1 MENMNSTQS
10 YVDKSI
16 SSDIEKQKQVEE
28 QNEKY
33 RLIAENTTDLI
44 SLIEVD
50 GSFQYTSP
58 SFEAILNYDLSTITH
73 LNFFDLIH
81 PDDQAMV
88 NKEIRIFCK
97 RKKTVRHIEI
107 RIRDNKGEYIDI
119 EASFSVIDKSS
130 FSKNDLILIVMRD
143 IRFRKIFEQ
152 KIYHLAFHDALT
164 NLPNRRSFMNELN
177 REILDR
183 KKLNTPSKMSVLF
196 IDLDN
201 FKSIND
207 QWGHDAGDQVLIEAA
222 RIIKDA
228 IRPSDLVGR
237 VGGDE
242 FIVLLKDIKDEEDLK
257 KYVNQIIT
265 KFNSPITISG
275 QEYILTC
282 SIGVATYPN
291 DGTASR
297 ELIKNADD
305 ALYNVKNTGKNHYLL
320 FNSKIK
326 NESLERRLLEN
337 ALRNAIKE
345 EQFYLEYQPKL
356 NISTNQLIGM
366 EALVRW
372 KHPELGTIPPGKFI
386 SLAEETGLIVP
397 LGEWIFRESCRQMKK
412 WQENGYQ
419 SLVIS
424 VNVSIRQLEDPHFI
438 KTVKKI
444 LKETDLDPKWLEI
457 EVTESVFMDVNDAA
471 SVLEEIRQLGIQISI
486 DDFGTG
492 YSSLSYLKHL
502 PIDTLKVDASFIK
515 DIHVNEES
523 KAIVKSVLT
532 LATTLGLNVIAEGIE
547 IQEHVN
553 ELNKDGLLF
562 GQGFYF
568 SKPLNSQ
575 AFEEYLLR
583 EINS

>member
-1 MENMNSTQS
+1 MENLHRTLDYS
-10 YVDKSI
+10 DKSI
-16 SSDIEKQKQVEE
+16 SSKLAKQVEEE

-50 GSFQYTSP
+50 GTFQYASP
-58 SFEAILNYDLSTITH
+58 SFEAILKYDLSSIRH
-73 LNFFDLIH
+73 LTLFEMIH
-81 PDDQAMV
+81 PDDQELV

-130 FSKNDLILIVMRD
+130 FSKNDLILVVMRD

-152 KIYHLAFHDALT
+152 KIYHLAFHDSLT

-183 KKLNTPSKMSVLF
+183 KHRALSTKMSVLF

-207 QWGHDAGDQVLIEAA
+207 QWGHDVGDQVLIEAA
-222 RIIKDA
+222 RNIKDA
-228 IRPSDLVGR
+228 INPSDLVGR

-242 FIVLLKDIKDEEDLK
+242 FIVLLRDIKDEEDLK
-257 KYVNQIIT
+257 KYVTRILT
-265 KFNSPITISG
+265 KFNSPISISG
-275 QEYILTC
+275 QEYIMTC

-291 DGTASR
+291 DGDTSR

-305 ALYNVKNTGKNHYLL
+305 ALYNVKNKGKNHYLF

-337 ALRNAIKE
+337 ALRMAIKE

-356 NISTNQLIGM
+356 NLSTQKLIGM

-372 KHPELGTIPPGKFI
+372 KHPELGTISPGKFI

-397 LGEWIFRESCRQMKK
+397 LGEWILRESCRQMIK
-412 WQENGYQ
+412 WQEKGYR

-424 VNVSIRQLEDPHFI
+424 VNVSIRQLEDATFI
-438 KTVKKI
+438 DTVKNI
-444 LKETDLDPKWLEI
+444 LKETDLDPKWLEM

-471 SVLEEIRQLGIQISI
+471 SILEQIRQLGIQISI

-502 PIDTLKVDASFIK
+502 PIDTLKVDASFIR

-523 KAIVKSVLT
+523 RAIVKSVLT

-575 AFEEYLLR
+575 AFEEYLLKGL
-583 EINS
+583 NS

>member
-1 MENMNSTQS
+1 MENMNSTLNF
-10 YVDKSI
+10 VDKSI
-16 SSDIEKQKQVEE
+16 SSDREKQKQVEE

-58 SFEAILNYDLSTITH
+58 SFEAILNYDISTIRH
-73 LNFFDLIH
+73 LNFFDMIH

-107 RIRDNKGEYIDI
+107 RIRDNKGDYTDI

-130 FSKNDLILIVMRD
+130 FSKNDLILVVMRD

-152 KIYHLAFHDALT
+152 KIYHLAFHDTLT

-183 KKLNTPSKMSVLF
+183 KKMKTPSKMSVLF

-207 QWGHDAGDQVLIEAA
+207 QWGHDVGDQVLIEAA
-222 RIIKDA
+222 RIIKNA

-242 FIVLLKDIKDEEDLK
+242 FIALLKDIKDEEDLK

-265 KFNSPITISG
+265 KFNSPISISG

-282 SIGVATYPN
+282 SIGIATYPN
-291 DGTASR
+291 DGISSR

-305 ALYNVKNTGKNHYLL
+305 ALYNVKNTGKNHYLI
-320 FNSKIK
+320 FNNKIK

-356 NISTNQLIGM
+356 NISTKQLIGM

-372 KHPELGTIPPGKFI
+372 RHPELGTIPPGKFI

-397 LGEWIFRESCRQMKK
+397 LGEWILRESCKQMKK
-412 WQENGYQ
+412 WQEIGNQ

-424 VNVSIRQLEDPHFI
+424 VNVSIRQLEDPNFI
-438 KTVKKI
+438 KTVEKI

-515 DIHVNEES
+515 DIHENEES

-532 LATTLGLNVIAEGIE
+532 LAATLGLNVIAEGIE
-547 IQEHVN
+547 TQEHVN

-575 AFEEYLLR
+575 AFEEYLLK
-583 EINS
+583 EVNA

>member
-1 MENMNSTQS
+1 MNRTLH

-16 SSDIEKQKQVEE
+16 SSDIAKQKQVEE

-58 SFEAILNYDLSTITH
+58 SFETQLNYNLSTIGQ
-73 LNFFDLIH
+73 LNFFDMVH
-81 PDDQAMV
+81 PDDQVVV

-97 RKKTVRHIEI
+97 KKKTVRHIEI
-107 RIRDNKGEYIDI
+107 RIRDNKGDYIDI
-119 EASFSVIDKSS
+119 EASFSVIDKST
-130 FSKNDLILIVMRD
+130 FSKNDLILVVMRD

-152 KIYHLAFHDALT
+152 KIYHLAFHDTLT
-164 NLPNRRSFMNELN
+164 NLPNRRSFMNEFN
-177 REILDR
+177 RELIDR
-183 KKLNTPSKMSVLF
+183 KNRASSSKMSVLF

-207 QWGHDAGDQVLIEAA
+207 QWGHDVGDQVLIEAA
-222 RIIKDA
+222 RIIKDT

-242 FIVLLKDIKDEEDLK
+242 FIVLFKDIKDEEDLK
-257 KYVNQIIT
+257 QYVNQILT
-265 KFNSPITISG
+265 KFNTPISISG
-275 QEYILTC
+275 QEYFITC

-291 DGTASR
+291 DGDTSR

-305 ALYNVKNTGKNHYLL
+305 ALYNVKNKGKNHYLL

-326 NESLERRLLEN
+326 SESLERRLLES

-356 NISTNQLIGM
+356 NISTKQLIGM

-386 SLAEETGLIVP
+386 TLAEETGLIVP
-397 LGEWIFRESCRQMKK
+397 LGEWILRESCRQMKE

-438 KTVKKI
+438 KTVEKI
-444 LKETDLDPKWLEI
+444 LKEIDLDPKWLEI

-523 KAIVKSVLT
+523 RAIVKSVLT

-547 IQEHVN
+547 TQEHVN
-553 ELNKDGLLF
+553 ELNKDGLIF

-575 AFEEYLLR
+575 AFEEFLLR
-583 EINS
+583 EVNV

>member
-1 MENMNSTQS
+1 MENLHRTLDYS
-10 YVDKSI
+10 DKSI
-16 SSDIEKQKQVEE
+16 SSKLAKQVEEE

-50 GSFQYTSP
+50 GTFQYASP
-58 SFEAILNYDLSTITH
+58 SFEAILKYDLSSIRH
-73 LNFFDLIH
+73 LTLFEMIH
-81 PDDQAMV
+81 PDDQELV

-107 RIRDNKGEYIDI
+107 RIRDNEGEYIDI

-130 FSKNDLILIVMRD
+130 FSKNDLILVVMRD

-152 KIYHLAFHDALT
+152 KIYHLAFHDSLT

-183 KKLNTPSKMSVLF
+183 KHRASSTKMSVLF

-207 QWGHDAGDQVLIEAA
+207 QWGHDVGDQVLIEAA
-222 RIIKDA
+222 RNIKDA
-228 IRPSDLVGR
+228 INPSDLVGR

-242 FIVLLKDIKDEEDLK
+242 FIVLLRDIKDEEDLI
-257 KYVNQIIT
+257 KYVTRILT
-265 KFNSPITISG
+265 KFNTPISISG
-275 QEYILTC
+275 QEYIMTC

-291 DGTASR
+291 DGDTSR

-305 ALYNVKNTGKNHYLL
+305 ALYNVKNKGKNHYLF

-337 ALRNAIKE
+337 ALRMAIKD

-356 NISTNQLIGM
+356 NLSTQKLIGM

-372 KHPELGTIPPGKFI
+372 KHPELGTISPGKFI

-397 LGEWIFRESCRQMKK
+397 LGEWILRESCKQMKK
-412 WQENGYQ
+412 WQEKGYR

-424 VNVSIRQLEDPHFI
+424 VNVSIRQLEDATFI
-438 KTVKKI
+438 DTVKNI
-444 LKETDLDPKWLEI
+444 LKETDLDPKWLEM

-471 SVLEEIRQLGIQISI
+471 SILEQIRQLGIQISI

-502 PIDTLKVDASFIK
+502 PIDTLKVDASFIR

-523 KAIVKSVLT
+523 RAIVKSVLT

-575 AFEEYLLR
+575 AFEEYLLKGL
-583 EINS
+583 NS

>member
-1 MENMNSTQS
+1 MENILRTLDYS
-10 YVDKSI
+10 DKSI
-16 SSDIEKQKQVEE
+16 SSKLAKQVEEE

-50 GSFQYTSP
+50 GTFQYASP
-58 SFEAILNYDLSTITH
+58 SFEAILNYDLSSIRH
-73 LNFFDLIH
+73 LNLFEMIH

-107 RIRDNKGEYIDI
+107 RIRDNKGDYIDI
-119 EASFSVIDKSS
+119 EASFSVIDQSS
-130 FSKNDLILIVMRD
+130 FSKNDLILVVMRD
-143 IRFRKIFEQ
+143 IGFRKIFEQ
-152 KIYHLAFHDALT
+152 KIYHLAFHDSLT

-183 KKLNTPSKMSVLF
+183 KHRASSTKMSVLF

-207 QWGHDAGDQVLIEAA
+207 QWGHDVGDQVLIEAA
-222 RIIKDA
+222 RNIKDA

-242 FIVLLKDIKDEEDLK
+242 FIVLLRDIKDEEDLK
-257 KYVNQIIT
+257 KYVSRILT
-265 KFNSPITISG
+265 KFNSPISISG
-275 QEYILTC
+275 QEYIMTC

-291 DGTASR
+291 DGDTSR

-305 ALYNVKNTGKNHYLL
+305 ALYNVKSKGKNHYLL

-337 ALRNAIKE
+337 ALRMAIKE

-356 NISTNQLIGM
+356 NLSTQTLIGM

-397 LGEWIFRESCRQMKK
+397 LGEWILRESCRQMKK
-412 WQENGYQ
+412 WQEKGYH

-424 VNVSIRQLEDPHFI
+424 VNVSIRQLEDVNFI
-438 KTVKKI
+438 NSVKKI
-444 LKETDLDPKWLEI
+444 LKESDLDPKWLEM

-471 SVLEEIRQLGIQISI
+471 SILEEIRQLGIQISI

-523 KAIVKSVLT
+523 RAIVKSVLT

-547 IQEHVN
+547 LQEHVN

-568 SKPLNSQ
+568 SKPLNSH
-575 AFEEYLLR
+575 AFEEYLFKGL
-583 EINS
+583 NT

>member
-1 MENMNSTQS
+1 MENLHRTLDYS
-10 YVDKSI
+10 DKSI
-16 SSDIEKQKQVEE
+16 SSKLAKQVEEE

-50 GSFQYTSP
+50 GTFQYASP
-58 SFEAILNYDLSTITH
+58 SFEAILKYDLSSIRH
-73 LNFFDLIH
+73 LTLFEMIH
-81 PDDQAMV
+81 PDDQELV

-130 FSKNDLILIVMRD
+130 FSKNDLILVVMRD

-152 KIYHLAFHDALT
+152 KIYHLAFHDSLT

-183 KKLNTPSKMSVLF
+183 KHRASSTKMSVLF

-207 QWGHDAGDQVLIEAA
+207 QWGHDVGDQVLIEAA
-222 RIIKDA
+222 RNIKDA
-228 IRPSDLVGR
+228 INPSDLVGR

-242 FIVLLKDIKDEEDLK
+242 FIVLLRDIKDEEDLI
-257 KYVNQIIT
+257 KYVTRILT
-265 KFNSPITISG
+265 KFNTPISISG
-275 QEYILTC
+275 QEYIMTC

-291 DGTASR
+291 DGDTSR

-305 ALYNVKNTGKNHYLL
+305 ALYNVKNKGKNHYLF

-337 ALRNAIKE
+337 ALRMAIKD

-356 NISTNQLIGM
+356 NLSTQKLIGM

-372 KHPELGTIPPGKFI
+372 KHPELGTISPGKFI

-397 LGEWIFRESCRQMKK
+397 LGEWILRESCRQMKK
-412 WQENGYQ
+412 WQEKGYR

-424 VNVSIRQLEDPHFI
+424 VNVSIRQLEDATFI
-438 KTVKKI
+438 DTVKNI
-444 LKETDLDPKWLEI
+444 LKETDLDPKWLEM

-471 SVLEEIRQLGIQISI
+471 SILEQIRQLGIQISI

-502 PIDTLKVDASFIK
+502 PIDTLKVDASFIR

-523 KAIVKSVLT
+523 RAIVKSVLT

-575 AFEEYLLR
+575 AFEEYLLKGL
-583 EINS
+583 NS

>member
-1 MENMNSTQS
+1 MEDMNRTLH

-16 SSDIEKQKQVEE
+16 SSDIAKQKQVEE

-58 SFEAILNYDLSTITH
+58 SFETQLNYNLSTIGQ
-73 LNFFDLIH
+73 LNFFDMVH
-81 PDDQAMV
+81 PDDQVVV

-97 RKKTVRHIEI
+97 KKKTVRHIEI
-107 RIRDNKGEYIDI
+107 RIRDNKGDYIDI
-119 EASFSVIDKSS
+119 EASFSVIDKST
-130 FSKNDLILIVMRD
+130 FSKNDLILVVMRD

-152 KIYHLAFHDALT
+152 KIYHLAFHDTLT
-164 NLPNRRSFMNELN
+164 NLPNRRSFMNEFN
-177 REILDR
+177 RELIDR
-183 KKLNTPSKMSVLF
+183 KNRASSSKMSVLF

-207 QWGHDAGDQVLIEAA
+207 QWGHDVGDQVLIEAA
-222 RIIKDA
+222 RIIKDT

-242 FIVLLKDIKDEEDLK
+242 FIVLFKDIKDEEDLK
-257 KYVNQIIT
+257 QYVNQILT
-265 KFNSPITISG
+265 KFNTPISISG
-275 QEYILTC
+275 QEYFITC

-291 DGTASR
+291 DGDTSR

-305 ALYNVKNTGKNHYLL
+305 ALYNVKNKGKNHYLL

-326 NESLERRLLEN
+326 SESLERRLLES

-356 NISTNQLIGM
+356 NISTKQLIGM

-386 SLAEETGLIVP
+386 TLAEETGLIVP
-397 LGEWIFRESCRQMKK
+397 LGEWILRESCRQMKE

-438 KTVKKI
+438 KTVEKI
-444 LKETDLDPKWLEI
+444 LKEIDLDPKWLEI

-523 KAIVKSVLT
+523 RAIVKSVLT

-547 IQEHVN
+547 TQEHVN
-553 ELNKDGLLF
+553 ELNKDGLIF

-575 AFEEYLLR
+575 AFEEFLLR
-583 EINS
+583 EVNV

>member
-1 MENMNSTQS
+1 MENLHRTLDYS
-10 YVDKSI
+10 DKSI
-16 SSDIEKQKQVEE
+16 SSKLAKQVEEE

-50 GSFQYTSP
+50 GTFQYASP
-58 SFEAILNYDLSTITH
+58 SFEAILKYDLSSIRH
-73 LNFFDLIH
+73 LTLFEMIH
-81 PDDQAMV
+81 PDDQELV

-130 FSKNDLILIVMRD
+130 FSKNDLILVVMRD

-152 KIYHLAFHDALT
+152 KIYHLAFHDSLT

-183 KKLNTPSKMSVLF
+183 KHRASSTKMSVLF

-207 QWGHDAGDQVLIEAA
+207 QWGHDVGDQVLIEAA
-222 RIIKDA
+222 RNIKDA
-228 IRPSDLVGR
+228 INPSDLVGR

-242 FIVLLKDIKDEEDLK
+242 FIVLLRDIKDEEDLI
-257 KYVNQIIT
+257 KYVTRILT
-265 KFNSPITISG
+265 KFNTPISISG
-275 QEYILTC
+275 QEYIMTC

-291 DGTASR
+291 DGDTSR

-305 ALYNVKNTGKNHYLL
+305 ALYNVKNKGKNHYLF

-337 ALRNAIKE
+337 ALRMAIKD

-356 NISTNQLIGM
+356 NLSTQKLIGM

-372 KHPELGTIPPGKFI
+372 KHPELGTISPGKFI

-397 LGEWIFRESCRQMKK
+397 LGEWILRESCRQMIK
-412 WQENGYQ
+412 WQEKGYR

-424 VNVSIRQLEDPHFI
+424 VNVSIRQLEDATFI
-438 KTVKKI
+438 DTVKNI
-444 LKETDLDPKWLEI
+444 LKETDLDPKWLEM

-471 SVLEEIRQLGIQISI
+471 SILEQIRQLGIQISI

-502 PIDTLKVDASFIK
+502 PIDTLKVDASFIR

-523 KAIVKSVLT
+523 RAIVKSVLT

-575 AFEEYLLR
+575 AFEEYLLKGL
-583 EINS
+583 NS

>member
-1 MENMNSTQS
+1 MENLHRTLDYS
-10 YVDKSI
+10 DKSI
-16 SSDIEKQKQVEE
+16 SSKLAKQVEEE

-50 GSFQYTSP
+50 GTFQYASP
-58 SFEAILNYDLSTITH
+58 SFEAILKYDLSSIRH
-73 LNFFDLIH
+73 LTLFEMIH
-81 PDDQAMV
+81 PDDQELV

-119 EASFSVIDKSS
+119 EASFSFIDKSS
-130 FSKNDLILIVMRD
+130 FSKNDLILVVMRD

-152 KIYHLAFHDALT
+152 KIYHLAFHDSLT

-183 KKLNTPSKMSVLF
+183 KHRALSTKMSVLF

-207 QWGHDAGDQVLIEAA
+207 QWGHDVGDQVLIEAA
-222 RIIKDA
+222 RNIKDA
-228 IRPSDLVGR
+228 INPSDLVGR

-242 FIVLLKDIKDEEDLK
+242 FIVLLRDIKDEEDLK
-257 KYVNQIIT
+257 KYVTRILT
-265 KFNSPITISG
+265 KFNSPISISG
-275 QEYILTC
+275 QEYIMTC

-291 DGTASR
+291 DGDTSR

-305 ALYNVKNTGKNHYLL
+305 ALYNVKNKGKNHYLF

-337 ALRNAIKE
+337 ALRMAIKD

-356 NISTNQLIGM
+356 NLSTQKLIGM

-372 KHPELGTIPPGKFI
+372 KHPELGTISPGKFI

-397 LGEWIFRESCRQMKK
+397 LGEWILRESCRQMIK
-412 WQENGYQ
+412 WQEKGYR

-424 VNVSIRQLEDPHFI
+424 VNVSIRQLEDATFI
-438 KTVKKI
+438 DTVKNI
-444 LKETDLDPKWLEI
+444 LKETDLDPKWLEM

-471 SVLEEIRQLGIQISI
+471 SILEQIRQLGIQISI

-502 PIDTLKVDASFIK
+502 PIDTLKVDASFIR

-523 KAIVKSVLT
+523 RAIVKSVLT

-575 AFEEYLLR
+575 AFEEYLLKGL
-583 EINS
+583 NS

>member
-1 MENMNSTQS
+1 MNSR
-10 YVDKSI
+10 VDYMGKSI
-16 SSDIEKQKQVEE
+16 SSDREAQKQAEEE

-58 SFEAILNYDLSTITH
+58 SFEAILKYDLAAIKQQN
-73 LNFFDLIH
+73 LFDLIH

-107 RIRDNKGEYIDI
+107 RIRDNKGDYIDI

-130 FSKNDLILIVMRD
+130 FSKNDLILVVMRD

-152 KIYHLAFHDALT
+152 KIYHLAFHDTLT

-183 KKLNTPSKMSVLF
+183 KRRASSSKMSVLF

-207 QWGHDAGDQVLIEAA
+207 QWGHDVGDQVLIEAA

-228 IRPSDLVGR
+228 IRPSDLAGR

-242 FIVLLKDIKDEEDLK
+242 FIVLLKDIKDEDDLK
-257 KYVNQIIT
+257 KYVTRILK

-275 QEYILTC
+275 QEHIMTC
-282 SIGVATYPN
+282 SIGVATYPI
-291 DGTASR
+291 DGDTSK

-305 ALYNVKNTGKNHYLL
+305 ALYSVKNKGKNHYLL
-320 FNSKIK
+320 FNSEIK

-337 ALRNAIKE
+337 ALRVGIKE

-356 NISTNQLIGM
+356 NISTKQLIGM

-397 LGEWIFRESCRQMKK
+397 LGEWILRESCRQMKK
-412 WQENGYQ
+412 WQEIGHQ

-424 VNVSIRQLEDPHFI
+424 VNVSIRQLEDTNFI
-438 KTVKKI
+438 PSVKKI
-444 LKETDLDPKWLEI
+444 LKETNLDPKWLEI

-553 ELNKDGLLF
+553 ALNKDGLLF

-568 SKPLNSQ
+568 SKPLNSE
-575 AFEEYLLR
+575 AFEEYMVAEL
-583 EINS
+583 NV

>member
-1 MENMNSTQS
+1 MENIHHTLDYS
-10 YVDKSI
+10 DKSI
-16 SSDIEKQKQVEE
+16 SSKLAKQIEEE

-50 GSFQYTSP
+50 GTFQYASP
-58 SFEAILNYDLSTITH
+58 SFEAILKYDLSSIRH
-73 LNFFDLIH
+73 LNLFDMIH

-107 RIRDNKGEYIDI
+107 RIRDHKGDYIDI

-130 FSKNDLILIVMRD
+130 FSKNDLILVVMRD

-152 KIYHLAFHDALT
+152 KIYHLAFHDSLT

-183 KKLNTPSKMSVLF
+183 KHRAVSTKMSVLF

-207 QWGHDAGDQVLIEAA
+207 QWGHDVGDQVLIEAA
-222 RIIKDA
+222 RNIKDA

-242 FIVLLKDIKDEEDLK
+242 FIVLLRDIKDEEDLK
-257 KYVNQIIT
+257 KYVTRILT
-265 KFNSPITISG
+265 KFNSPLSISG
-275 QEYILTC
+275 QEYIMTC

-291 DGTASR
+291 DGDTSR

-305 ALYNVKNTGKNHYLL
+305 ALYNVKSKGKNHYLL

-337 ALRNAIKE
+337 ALRMAIKE

-356 NISTNQLIGM
+356 NLSTRTLIGM

-397 LGEWIFRESCRQMKK
+397 LGEWILRESCRQMKK
-412 WQENGYQ
+412 WQEKGYH

-424 VNVSIRQLEDPHFI
+424 VNVSIRQLEDVNFI
-438 KTVKKI
+438 NSVKKI
-444 LKETDLDPKWLEI
+444 LKETDLDPKWLEM

-471 SVLEEIRQLGIQISI
+471 SILEEIRQLGIQISI

-523 KAIVKSVLT
+523 RAIVKSVLT

-575 AFEEYLLR
+575 AFEEYLLKGL
-583 EINS
+583 NM

>member
-1 MENMNSTQS
+1 MNSTLD
-10 YVDKSI
+10 YFDKSI
-16 SSDIEKQKQVEE
+16 GSDLAKQRQVEE
-28 QNEKY
+28 QNETY

-50 GSFQYTSP
+50 GSFQYASP
-58 SFEAILNYDLSTITH
+58 SFEAILKYDLSSMKF
-73 LNFFDLIH
+73 LNLFELIH
-81 PDDQAMV
+81 PDDREMV
-88 NKEIRIFCK
+88 SKEIRIFCK

-107 RIRDNKGEYIDI
+107 RIRDNNGDYIDI

-130 FSKNDLILIVMRD
+130 FSKNDLILVVMRD

-152 KIYHLAFHDALT
+152 KIYHLAFHDTLT

-183 KKLNTPSKMSVLF
+183 KNRSSSSKMSVLF

-207 QWGHDAGDQVLIEAA
+207 QWGHDEGDQILIEAA
-222 RIIKDA
+222 RKIKDA
-228 IRPSDLVGR
+228 IRPSDVVGR

-257 KYVNQIIT
+257 KYVNRILT
-265 KFNSPITISG
+265 TFNSPIFISG
-275 QEYILTC
+275 QEHIMTC
-282 SIGVATYPN
+282 SIGIATYPN
-291 DGTASR
+291 DGDTSR

-305 ALYNVKNTGKNHYLL
+305 ALYSVKNKGKNHYLI

-356 NISTNQLIGM
+356 NISTKQLIGM

-372 KHPELGTIPPGKFI
+372 RHPELGTIPPGKFI

-397 LGEWIFRESCRQMKK
+397 LGEWILRESCSQMKK
-412 WQENGYQ
+412 WQENGHH

-424 VNVSIRQLEDPHFI
+424 VNVSIRQLENANFI
-438 KTVKKI
+438 NSVKKI
-444 LKETDLDPKWLEI
+444 LEEIDLDPECLEI

-471 SVLEEIRQLGIQISI
+471 SVLEEIRQMGIQISI

-523 KAIVKSVLT
+523 RAIVKSVLT

-575 AFEEYLLR
+575 AFEEYLL
-583 EINS
+583 NGVNA

>member
-1 MENMNSTQS
+1 MENLHRTLDYS
-10 YVDKSI
+10 DKSI
-16 SSDIEKQKQVEE
+16 SSKLAKQVEEE

-50 GSFQYTSP
+50 GTFQYASP
-58 SFEAILNYDLSTITH
+58 SFEAILKYDLSSIRH
-73 LNFFDLIH
+73 LTLFEMIH
-81 PDDQAMV
+81 PDDQELV

-107 RIRDNKGEYIDI
+107 RIRDNEGEYIDI

-130 FSKNDLILIVMRD
+130 FSKNDLILVVMRD

-152 KIYHLAFHDALT
+152 KIYHLAFHDSLT

-183 KKLNTPSKMSVLF
+183 KHRASSTKMSVLF

-207 QWGHDAGDQVLIEAA
+207 QWGHDVGDQVLIEAA
-222 RIIKDA
+222 RNIKDA
-228 IRPSDLVGR
+228 INPSDLVGR

-242 FIVLLKDIKDEEDLK
+242 FIVLLRDIKDEEDLI
-257 KYVNQIIT
+257 KYVTRILT
-265 KFNSPITISG
+265 KFNTPISISG
-275 QEYILTC
+275 QEYIMTC

-291 DGTASR
+291 DGDTSR

-305 ALYNVKNTGKNHYLL
+305 ALYNVKNKGKNHYLF

-337 ALRNAIKE
+337 ALRMAIKD

-356 NISTNQLIGM
+356 NLSTQKLIGM

-372 KHPELGTIPPGKFI
+372 KHPELGTISPGKFI

-397 LGEWIFRESCRQMKK
+397 LGEWILRESCKQMKK
-412 WQENGYQ
+412 WQEKGYR

-424 VNVSIRQLEDPHFI
+424 VNVSIRQLEDATFI
-438 KTVKKI
+438 DTVKNI
-444 LKETDLDPKWLEI
+444 LKETDLDPKWLEM

-471 SVLEEIRQLGIQISI
+471 SILEQIRQLGIQISI

-502 PIDTLKVDASFIK
+502 PIDTLKVDASFIR

-523 KAIVKSVLT
+523 RAIVKSVLT

-575 AFEEYLLR
+575 AFEEYLIKGL
-583 EINS
+583 NS